1 MLRAIYETGFYRL
14 ARWKMAQLTE
24 PEFMIPVE
32 SSNVAAFGYVPEDQ
46 TLFVDF
52 LAKGNS
58 AGSRYVYYEVEP
70 DTYQQFMAAP
80 SKGKFIWTNL
90 RDRYDYERLW

>member
-1 MLRAIYETGFYRL
+1 MFNESSFYKL
-14 ARWKMAQLTE
+14 AEWKMAQLTE

-32 SSNVAAFGYVPEDQ
+32 SSNVQAFGYVPEDQ

-52 LAKGNS
+52 LAKGNQ

-70 DTYQQFMAAP
+70 EIYQQFMSSE
-80 SKGKFIWTNL
+80 SKGKFIWTHL